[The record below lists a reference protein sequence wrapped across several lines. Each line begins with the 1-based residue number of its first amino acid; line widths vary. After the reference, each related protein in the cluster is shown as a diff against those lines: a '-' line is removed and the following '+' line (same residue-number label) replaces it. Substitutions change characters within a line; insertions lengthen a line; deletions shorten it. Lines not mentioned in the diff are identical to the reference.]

1 MGVAAGVTVGAVWA
15 VVSEDIVMGI
25 GIGAA
30 MAVAMGLALG
40 STANRGGDE

>member
-15 VVSEDIVMGI
+15 VVSEDIVMGN

-30 MAVAMGLALG
+30 MAVAMGLG